1 MKSNHRIPATLLLL
15 GGVILNIHAYTVD
28 EIIGSGE
35 YKDAADETYFSTEDK
50 YGYPETPL
58 GHSSHIRLSK
68 VIEDDRTGVYS
79 TTKIKVEGFTGFTGS
94 KGEAGFVKA
103 DFIFVLANENGVAD
117 ADGEYLYLEN
127 NVDITSSGNWFQT
140 TYTALGPNASADG
153 NYYITGGQ
161 HLVMSE
167 DYISYP
173 YSFGSK
179 KSAYLY
185 NYYDWYGKITETADG
200 EYRIEFSDPAIMS
213 SAANDPS
220 AWISGFRTHFMY
232 IIDHYAI
239 ETFTPNATFKCK
251 VVPFTYNYDDRGS
264 YGTPVEKEIPVK
276 YTLNGDDTFT
286 VLNLTDEGFAIG
298 RSETSMSAPRL
309 YTGKYDSETGTATLD
324 GGQYGY
330 LMTRNIREQN
340 ARTFWHYG
348 GLTTVR
354 TDNSI
359 FDKNFKDVVIRRNHA
374 GEAGEISH
382 LYHFASKTMW
392 VSNGGTC
399 RTYLS
404 TGSNMK
410 LQPFA
415 FVSYG
420 AVSGIYQ
427 YDSSSA
433 YTDGEF
439 DTHEDVTLNLNHEVQ
454 TFGMNENDFYV
465 MTDMHVVAN
474 DQYVESYELWMAPK
488 KDANDVN
495 SGYYTHEE
503 NGHELG
509 QRLATVYA
517 GSLNGQASVTS
528 RAAGSANHRFK
539 VTQPI
544 STIREKDDKNKY
556 VFYIKANYK
565 PETGLGATFHG
576 LTIPEEISTGVD
588 REWSDTPEAQIKAV
602 AGGIEVTGA
611 EGTVEVHTPGGA
623 LIYRGEGGFIG
634 LESGL
639 YVVSANGNARKVAVR

>member
-1 MKSNHRIPATLLLL
+1 MKNMCRIAAVVCALAGVTLN
-15 GGVILNIHAYTVD
+15 VQAYTVD
-28 EIIGSGE
+28 QIIGSGE

-103 DFIFVLANENGVAD
+103 DFTFVLANENGVAD

-127 NVDITSSGNWFQT
+127 DAYIASSGSWYNPS
-140 TYTALGPNASADG
+140 YTAKGPNASTDG
-153 NYYITGGQ
+153 KYYIMGGKHQ
-161 HLVMSE
+161 DEELL
-167 DYISYP
+167 IYP
-173 YSFGSK
+173 YTFGSK
-179 KSAYLY
+179 RSTYLY

-354 TDNSI
+354 TGNSI
-359 FDKNFKDVVIRRNHA
+359 FDKDFKDVVIKTDHT
-374 GEAGEISH
+374 GEASVISH
-382 LYHFASKTMW
+382 LYHFTPKTRW
-392 VSNGGTC
+392 VTNGGHC
-399 RTYLS
+399 RTYVS
-404 TGSNMK
+404 TGTMK

-420 AVSGIYQ
+420 PVADIYQ

-433 YTDGEF
+433 FTDGEF
-439 DTHEDVTLNLNHEVQ
+439 DSHEDVTLDISHEVE
-454 TFGMNENDFYV
+454 TFAKSDTEFYV
-465 MTDMHVVAN
+465 KSDMTVAKN
-474 DQYVESYELWMAPK
+474 DQYVDSYELWMAPE
-488 KDANDVN
+488 KDQVDVN
-495 SGYYTHEE
+495 SGYFTHEE

-509 QRLATVYA
+509 QMLARVYT
-517 GSLNGQASVTS
+517 GQLNGSARVRS
-528 RAAGSANHRFK
+528 RAAGATNHRFQ
-539 VTQPI
+539 VQMPLSSI
-544 STIREKDDKNKY
+544 QNKDTNGKY
-556 VFYIKANYK
+556 VFYIKANYT
-565 PETGLGATFHG
+565 PESGLGSTFHG
-576 LTIPEEISTGVD
+576 LSAPDPISTGVD
-588 REWSDTPEAQIKAV
+588 HVWGEVAEAEVKAV

-623 LIYRGEGGFIG
+623 LVYSGEGGFIG
-634 LESGL
+634 LECGL
-639 YVVSANGNARKVAVR
+639 YVVSANGNAQKVAVK

>member
-1 MKSNHRIPATLLLL
+1 MKNMCRIAAVVCALAGVTLN
-15 GGVILNIHAYTVD
+15 VQAYTV
-28 EIIGSGE
+28 EQIIGSGE

-127 NVDITSSGNWFQT
+127 NAYIASSGSWYNPS
-140 TYTALGPNASADG
+140 YTAKGPNASTDG
-153 NYYITGGQ
+153 KYYIMGGKHQ
-161 HLVMSE
+161 DEELL
-167 DYISYP
+167 IYP
-173 YSFGSK
+173 YTFGSK
-179 KSAYLY
+179 RSTYLY

-220 AWISGFRTHFMY
+220 AWISGFRTLFMY

-354 TDNSI
+354 TGNSI
-359 FDKNFKDVVIRRNHA
+359 FDKDFKDVVIKTGHT
-374 GEAGEISH
+374 GEASVISH
-382 LYHFASKTMW
+382 LYHFTPKTRW
-392 VSNGGTC
+392 VTNGGHC
-399 RTYLS
+399 RTYVS
-404 TGSNMK
+404 TGTMK

-420 AVSGIYQ
+420 AVSDIYQ

-433 YTDGEF
+433 FTDGEF
-439 DTHEDVTLNLNHEVQ
+439 DSHEDVTLDISHEVE
-454 TFGMNENDFYV
+454 TFAKSDTECYV
-465 MTDMHVVAN
+465 KSDMTVAKN
-474 DQYVESYELWMAPK
+474 DQYVDSYELWMAPE
-488 KDANDVN
+488 KDQVDVN
-495 SGYYTHEE
+495 SGYFTHEE

-509 QRLATVYA
+509 QMLARVYT
-517 GSLNGQASVTS
+517 GQLNGSARVRS
-528 RAAGSANHRFK
+528 RAAGATNHRFQ
-539 VTQPI
+539 VQMPLSSI
-544 STIREKDDKNKY
+544 QNVDENGKY
-556 VFYIKANYK
+556 VFYIKANYT
-565 PETGLGATFHG
+565 PESGLGSTFHG
-576 LTIPEEISTGVD
+576 LSAPDPISTGVD
-588 REWSDTPEAQIKAV
+588 HVWGEVAEAEVKAV

-623 LIYRGEGGFIG
+623 LVYSGEGGFIG

>member
-1 MKSNHRIPATLLLL
+1 MKNMCRIAAVVCALAGVTLN
-15 GGVILNIHAYTVD
+15 VQAYTVD
-28 EIIGSGE
+28 QIIGSGE

-103 DFIFVLANENGVAD
+103 DFTFVLANENGVAD

-127 NVDITSSGNWFQT
+127 DAYIASSGSWYNPS
-140 TYTALGPNASADG
+140 YTAKGPNASTDG
-153 NYYITGGQ
+153 KYYIMGGKHQ
-161 HLVMSE
+161 DEELL
-167 DYISYP
+167 IYP
-173 YSFGSK
+173 YTFGSK
-179 KSAYLY
+179 RSTYLY

-354 TDNSI
+354 TGNSI
-359 FDKNFKDVVIRRNHA
+359 FDKDFKDVVIKTDHT
-374 GEAGEISH
+374 GEASVISH
-382 LYHFASKTMW
+382 LYHFTPKTRW
-392 VSNGGTC
+392 VTNGGHC
-399 RTYLS
+399 RTYVS
-404 TGSNMK
+404 TGTMK

-420 AVSGIYQ
+420 AVSDIYQ

-433 YTDGEF
+433 FTDGEF
-439 DTHEDVTLNLNHEVQ
+439 DSHEDVTLDISHEVE
-454 TFGMNENDFYV
+454 TFAKSDTEFYV
-465 MTDMHVVAN
+465 KSDMTVAKN
-474 DQYVESYELWMAPK
+474 DQYVDSYELWMAPE
-488 KDANDVN
+488 KDQVDVN
-495 SGYYTHEE
+495 SGYFTHEE

-509 QRLATVYA
+509 QMLARVYT
-517 GSLNGQASVTS
+517 GQLNGSARVRS
-528 RAAGSANHRFK
+528 RAAGATNHRFQ
-539 VTQPI
+539 VQMPLSSI
-544 STIREKDDKNKY
+544 QNVDENGKY
-556 VFYIKANYK
+556 VFYIKANYT
-565 PETGLGATFHG
+565 PESGLGSTFHG
-576 LTIPEEISTGVD
+576 LSAPDPISTGVD
-588 REWSDTPEAQIKAV
+588 HVWGEVAEAEVKAV

-623 LIYRGEGGFIG
+623 LIYHGEGGFIG

>member
-1 MKSNHRIPATLLLL
+1 MKNMCRIAAVVCALAGVTLN
-15 GGVILNIHAYTVD
+15 VQAYTVD
-28 EIIGSGE
+28 QIIGRGA
-35 YKDAADETYFSTEDK
+35 YKDAADETYFSDYDK
-50 YGYPETPL
+50 YSYDETAL

-68 VIEDDRTGVYS
+68 VIEDDRTGAVS
-79 TTKIKVEGFTGFTGS
+79 ATKIKVEGFTGFTGS
-94 KGEAGFVKA
+94 KGEAGFVKG
-103 DFIFVLANENGVAD
+103 DFTFVLTDENGTPD

-127 NVDITSSGNWFQT
+127 DVYIKSSGYGYPT

-161 HLVMSE
+161 HIVVS
-167 DYISYP
+167 DYSYYP
-173 YSFGSK
+173 YSFGYK
-179 KSAYLY
+179 KSTYIY
-185 NYYDWYGKITETADG
+185 TYYDWYGKITETADG
-200 EYRIEFSDPAIMS
+200 EYRIEFSQPAIMS
-213 SAANDPS
+213 PASIGPAE
-220 AWISGFRTHFMY
+220 WIQGFKTNPLY

-251 VVPFTYNYDDRGS
+251 VAPFTYNYDDRGS
-264 YGTPVEKEIPVK
+264 YGTAVEKEFPVK
-276 YTLNGDDTFT
+276 YTLNGDGTFS
-286 VLNLTDEGFAIG
+286 VLNLVGEGFAIG
-298 RSETSMSAPRL
+298 RSETAMSAPRL
-309 YTGKYDSETGTATLD
+309 YTGKYDAETGTATLD
-324 GGQYGY
+324 GGQYAY
-330 LMTRNIREQN
+330 LMTRNIGYQN
-340 ARTFWHYG
+340 NRTFWHHG
-348 GLTTVR
+348 ALTTVR
-354 TDNSI
+354 TGNSI

-439 DTHEDVTLNLNHEVQ
+439 DTHEDVTLNLSHEVQ